1 MNNQTGVN
9 ELNRESAKYPKF
21 DFQIEAQQKIGS
33 KLENIQNDPALKV
46 HARSDSNYELEDSG
60 MAEDGSESGS

>member
-9 ELNRESAKYPKF
+9 ELNEESVQYPKF

-33 KLENIQNDPALKV
+33 K
-46 HARSDSNYELEDSG
+46 S
-60 MAEDGSESGS
+60 